1 MVKER
6 ADQRGQALVELAL
19 VLPLLVILLLGIAEA
34 GNMLNAYLTVVEAS
48 REGARLVVREGESAD
63 VKGMVETIMERL
75 PTSQVAVR
83 VRYGEDDAGERMV
96 TVEVKYEYRFLF
108 GALPLT
114 PGDEPYLLPLRAT
127 TSMPLP

>member
-1 MVKER
+1 MLQER
-6 ADQRGQALVELAL
+6 IDQRGQALVELAL
-19 VLPLLVILLLGIAEA
+19 VLPLLVVLLLGIAEA

-75 PTSQVAVR
+75 PSSQVAVR

-96 TVEVKYEYRFLF
+96 TVEVRYDYQFLF

-114 PGDEPYLLPLRAT
+114 ASDKPYLLPLRAT